1 MSFMLVKWIHDFPDE
16 PVLLYCEIDEQ
27 RRELRK
33 VDMFRDGTASYA
45 DRDRRTGSTRL
56 SADPVPSL
64 TELSRQK
71 EFQPQEISAKEFE
84 DVWRW
89 ALSSGKYVGTKKG
102 RP

>member
-16 PVLLYCEIDEQ
+16 PVLLYSEIDEE
-27 RRELRK
+27 RCEVRK

-45 DRDRRTGSTRL
+45 DRNRHTGSTRL
-56 SADPVPSL
+56 GDDPVPSL
-64 TELSRQK
+64 AEIARQK

-89 ALSSGKYVGTKKG
+89 AVSSEKYVGTKKG
-102 RP
+102 RL